1 MTHGGRARTWPWG
14 IHSALRHG
22 IGWSL
27 VRATTPE
34 EPAMSLDAL
43 EQVLRAR
50 RADAPSG
57 SYSVT
62 LVTDPEHASRK
73 IMEEAYEVCV
83 ELLRPAVDRP
93 RVTEEAAD
101 LLFHLLAGLVA
112 VDVDLA
118 DVLAELEARRG
129 SDTSRTRPQTAK
141 R

>member
-1 MTHGGRARTWPWG
+1 
-14 IHSALRHG
+14 
-22 IGWSL
+22 
-27 VRATTPE
+27 
-34 EPAMSLDAL
+34 MSLDAL

-50 RADAPSG
+50 RVGAPSG

-62 LVTDPEHASRK
+62 LVTDPERASRK

-83 ELLRPAVDRP
+83 ELLRPTVDPP

-118 DVLAELEARRG
+118 DVLDELEARRG
-129 SDTSRTRPQTAK
+129 PDTSRPAGTTSDTTSDSEAVGHTT
-141 R
+141 

>member
-1 MTHGGRARTWPWG
+1 
-14 IHSALRHG
+14 
-22 IGWSL
+22 
-27 VRATTPE
+27 
-34 EPAMSLDAL
+34 MSLAAL

-50 RADAPSG
+50 RVDAPPG
-57 SYSVT
+57 SYSAT
-62 LVTDPEHASRK
+62 LVTDPERASRK

-83 ELLRPAVDRP
+83 ELLRPTVERP

-129 SDTSRTRPQTAK
+129 PDSPTAAGPRMTPRQTAK